1 VIRKDIEK
9 NPHTWGW
16 WFRMIEDWEEEE
28 RDVEELREVLSAVSE
43 FLDKLPELIKK
54 VIDALYSRDLGE
66 KMGESVSTFY
76 KKLKEAGMPE
86 DMVNQ
91 MTREFFERSMVIDR
105 VIREI
110 AGALKREISE
120 ESEFEEEE

>member
-1 VIRKDIEK
+1 MV
-9 NPHTWGW
+9 
-16 WFRMIEDWEEEE
+16 EDWEEEE

-54 VIDALYSRDLGE
+54 VIDALYSKDFGE
-66 KMGESVSTFY
+66 KMGESVATFY

-91 MTREFFERSMVIDR
+91 MTREFFERSMILDR
-105 VIREI
+105 VIKEI
-110 AGALKREISE
+110 AGAIKREISGEGE
-120 ESEFEEEE
+120 EVEEE

>member
-1 VIRKDIEK
+1 
-9 NPHTWGW
+9 
-16 WFRMIEDWEEEE
+16 MIEDWEEEE

-66 KMGESVSTFY
+66 KMGESISTFY

-120 ESEFEEEE
+120 ESGFEEEE

>member
-1 VIRKDIEK
+1 
-9 NPHTWGW
+9 
-16 WFRMIEDWEEEE
+16 
-28 RDVEELREVLSAVSE
+28 
-43 FLDKLPELIKK
+43 
-54 VIDALYSRDLGE
+54 
-66 KMGESVSTFY
+66 
-76 KKLKEAGMPE
+76 
-86 DMVNQ
+86 